1 MVILQ
6 LTDNSHIIYGIIGV
20 GVIHAPTFYYGDMRM
35 TTLVPIKDLLA
46 EILDEVTPFF
56 IFRIGTM
63 EFQCWKPDHIAEA
76 HNLRYVSSQ
85 VELMVLGQQYQ
96 LLVKRLNDL
105 SVATEI
111 SANEQIEINNITQKM
126 GEAVKA
132 MLPLNASYIEAL
144 TESKPGILLTI
155 LKAELGKKNL
165 NKDVPLALIINSIRE
180 QINDAL
186 EKSTPS
192 TESDDMGKETTVTT
206 ESELK
211 LISEGQ

>member
-1 MVILQ
+1 
-6 LTDNSHIIYGIIGV
+6 
-20 GVIHAPTFYYGDMRM
+20 M

-56 IFRIGTM
+56 IFRIGEL

-105 SVATEI
+105 SVASEI
-111 SANEQIEINNITQKM
+111 SVNEQIEINNITQKM

-132 MLPLNASYIEAL
+132 MLPLNAAYIEAL
-144 TESKPGILLTI
+144 TESKAGSFLTTV
-155 LKAELGKKNL
+155 KVELGKRNL

-180 QINDAL
+180 QINSAL
-186 EKSTPS
+186 EKNAPRA
-192 TESDDMGKETTVTT
+192 ESDAVGKGATVATET
-206 ESELK
+206 EQK

>member
-1 MVILQ
+1 MRVL
-6 LTDNSHIIYGIIGV
+6 
-20 GVIHAPTFYYGDMRM
+20 FYYGDMRM
-35 TTLVPIKDLLA
+35 TTLAPIKDLLA

-56 IFRIGTM
+56 IFRIGEL

-105 SVATEI
+105 SVSNEI
-111 SANEQIEINNITQKM
+111 SVNEQIEINNITQKM

-144 TESKPGILLTI
+144 TESKAGSFLTI
-155 LKAELGKKNL
+155 IKAELGKKNL
-165 NKDVPLALIINSIRE
+165 TKDVPLALIINSIRE

-186 EKSTPS
+186 EKSTPNAKN
-192 TESDDMGKETTVTT
+192 DDMGKETTVAT
-206 ESELK
+206 ETEQK
-211 LISEGQ
+211 LISEEL